1 MKQTILSAGYST
13 LLTKNRKQIMHDFG
27 FYKGP
32 VNTVKDEAYWKAIL
46 KVNQTYLPKKYHTK
60 DYYEATDIVLRNL
73 RAFTRSGCTNFT
85 LEEFKCGCGNKYCSG
100 YPEVLKQ
107 NLLRNL
113 QSLRDYYNRA
123 ITITCGLRCQ
133 KYNDSLPGSI
143 KHSKH
148 TMGKAAD
155 IYVSR
160 KSDTESGRKQII
172 NKWMTYP
179 AASYAYQGTKNMGN
193 ATHVDIK

>member
-1 MKQTILSAGYST
+1 MKQTIVSRDYST
-13 LLTKNRKQIMHDFG
+13 LLTKNRKRIMHDFG
-27 FYKGP
+27 YYKGP
-32 VNTVKDEAYWKAIL
+32 INTIQDEAYWNAIL
-46 KVNQTYLPKKYHTK
+46 KVNKHFLSKKYHSK
-60 DYYEATDIVLRNL
+60 NYFEATDIVLRNL
-73 RAFTRSGCTNFT
+73 RAFTRSGCTDFT
-85 LEEFKCGCGNKYCSG
+85 LEEFKCSCGGRFCSG
-100 YPEVLKQ
+100 YPVILKQ

-113 QSLRDYYNRA
+113 QSLRDYYNCT

-133 KYNDSLPGSI
+133 KYNDLLPGSI

-160 KSDTESGRKQII
+160 KSDTVKGRKQII
-172 NKWMTYP
+172 SKWMTFP

>member
-1 MKQTILSAGYST
+1 MKQTILSAGYSP
-13 LLTKNRKQIMHDFG
+13 LLTKNRKQIMFDYG
-27 FYKGP
+27 LYKGP
-32 VNTVKDEAYWKAIL
+32 INTLKDEAYWDAVL
-46 KVNQTYLPKKYHTK
+46 KINKKYLPKKYHMK
-60 DYYEATDIVLRNL
+60 NYYEATDIILRNL

-85 LEEFKCGCGNKYCSG
+85 LEEFKCGCGGKYCSG
-100 YPEVLKQ
+100 YPEILKQ

-113 QSLRDYYNRA
+113 QSLRDYYNCA

-133 KYNDSLPGSI
+133 KYNDLLPGSI